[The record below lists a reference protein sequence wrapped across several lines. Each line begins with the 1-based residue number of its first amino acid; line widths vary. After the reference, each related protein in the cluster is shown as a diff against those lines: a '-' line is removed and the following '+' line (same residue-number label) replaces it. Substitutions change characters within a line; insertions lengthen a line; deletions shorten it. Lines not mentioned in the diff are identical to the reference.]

1 VPNRPCG
8 QAEVGPTLTSGIGL
22 KELLPHVHMR
32 WIMTGN
38 FRTGAIALTFLASI
52 GVANAQDNAPGNA
65 MSPTSK
71 GQPEG
76 QKQKPQLSPAQKQMI
91 FTLIRRTRV
100 HVKPPPGNILVAIGA
115 QVPSSTELYS
125 LPDAAAAKVPAA
137 RPYDYT
143 IVQDTLV
150 LVDPVSRQIVAT
162 ERQ

>member
-1 VPNRPCG
+1 M
-8 QAEVGPTLTSGIGL
+8 I
-22 KELLPHVHMR
+22 
-32 WIMTGN
+32 GN
-38 FRTGAIALTFLASI
+38 FRSGAIALTFLVSM
-52 GVANAQDNAPGNA
+52 GVADARDNAPGNA

-71 GQPEG
+71 SQPEG

-91 FTLIRRTRV
+91 FTFIRRTSVRI
-100 HVKPPPGNILVAIGA
+100 KPPPSNILVAIGA

-125 LPDAAAAKVPAA
+125 LPEAAAAKVPAA

-143 IVQDTLV
+143 IVKDTLV

>member
-1 VPNRPCG
+1 MSYSR
-8 QAEVGPTLTSGIGL
+8 S
-22 KELLPHVHMR
+22 
-32 WIMTGN
+32 
-38 FRTGAIALTFLASI
+38 GAIALVFLAGI
-52 GVANAQDNAPGNA
+52 GVANAHDHASGNA

-71 GQPEG
+71 SQHED
-76 QKQKPQLSPAQKQMI
+76 QKQALQLSPAEKQMT

-100 HVKPPPGNILVAIGA
+100 HLKPPPNNILVAIGA

-125 LPDAAAAKVPAA
+125 LPEVAVAKVPAA

-143 IVQDTLV
+143 IVEDTLV